1 VGQIVIDMSQD
12 QPIEVIETKQKDFA
26 YSWPSS
32 SRFLFY
38 VNVAVILALVLGGS
52 YALWEH
58 RYTGKPK
65 VEVPGNTL
73 YDPVYK

>member
-1 VGQIVIDMSQD
+1 MSQEHATA
-12 QPIEVIETKQKDFA
+12 EVIETKQKDFA

-38 VNVAVILALVLGGS
+38 VNVAVILGLFLAMCYGLYV
-52 YALWEH
+52 H
-58 RYTGKPK
+58 RYQGKPE

-73 YDPVYK
+73 YNPVYK

>member
-1 VGQIVIDMSQD
+1 MSQE
-12 QPIEVIETKQKDFA
+12 QPIEIIETKQKDFA
-26 YSWPSS
+26 YSWVSS
-32 SRFLFY
+32 SRYLFY
-38 VNVAVILALVLGGS
+38 VNVLILAALIFGGS

-58 RYTGKPK
+58 RYKGKPE

>member
-1 VGQIVIDMSQD
+1 MQMSDMSQD
-12 QPIEVIETKQKDFA
+12 QHHEVIETKHKDFA
-26 YSWPSS
+26 YSWVSS

-38 VNVAVILALVLGGS
+38 VNVLIIVALVLGGCYALYEHS
-52 YALWEH
+52 YA
-58 RYTGKPK
+58 GKPE

>member
-1 VGQIVIDMSQD
+1 MSQE
-12 QPIEVIETKQKDFA
+12 QSIEIIETKQKDFA
-26 YSWPSS
+26 YSWVSS

-38 VNVAVILALVLGGS
+38 VNLLILLCLFLGGS

-58 RYTGKPK
+58 RYTGKPE

-73 YDPVYK
+73 YNPVYK

>member
-1 VGQIVIDMSQD
+1 MSHEQQHDSSVG
-12 QPIEVIETKQKDFA
+12 EVIETKQKDFA

-38 VNVAVILALVLGGS
+38 VQVSIILGLLLSFCYGLYV
-52 YALWEH
+52 H
-58 RYTGKPK
+58 RYMGKPE

-73 YDPVYK
+73 YNPVYK

>member
-1 VGQIVIDMSQD
+1 MSQE
-12 QPIEVIETKQKDFA
+12 QPIEIIETKQKDFA
-26 YSWPSS
+26 YSWVSS
-32 SRFLFY
+32 SRYLFY
-38 VNVAVILALVLGGS
+38 VNVLILLALIFGGS

-58 RYTGKPK
+58 RYMGKPE

>member
-1 VGQIVIDMSQD
+1 MSTD
-12 QPIEVIETKQKDFA
+12 QSASEFIETKQKDFA
-26 YSWPSS
+26 YSWVSS

-38 VNVAVILALVLGGS
+38 VNVLILVALFVGGC

-58 RYTGKPK
+58 RYAGKPE

-73 YDPVYK
+73 YSPVYK

>member
-1 VGQIVIDMSQD
+1 MSQE
-12 QPIEVIETKQKDFA
+12 QPIEIIETKQKDFA
-26 YSWPSS
+26 YSWVSS

-38 VNVAVILALVLGGS
+38 VNLLILLCLFLGGS

-58 RYTGKPK
+58 RYTGKPE

-73 YDPVYK
+73 YNPVYK